1 MSKRI
6 QLVYTAN
13 PLPRGKSACQFCLFN
28 RAPTECAKPEYDG
41 CVAESNSYYAEVD
54 DEPVPTE

>member
-13 PLPRGKSACQFCLFN
+13 PLPHGKSACDFCLFN
-28 RAPTECAKPEYDG
+28 RAPTECSKPEYDG
-41 CVAESNSYYAEVD
+41 CVNYSNSYYAEVD
-54 DEPVPTE
+54 DEPTPTE